1 MPLYM
6 GDIEVAVPDGLEP
19 GNPFLVQLAGGQ
31 QVQIIVP
38 PGCYAGAVLSVQLPE
53 LAELLPPAPVAVEMP
68 EGTLVPGAS
77 LVEASPA
84 DAHAPLVPMP
94 SVEERLEL
102 MRAPSSSSGFHG
114 VTKQSSGG
122 KQFLAQIRV
131 DGKQRKLGRFET
143 VEEAAMA
150 YAVAMGPADVARLRD
165 LSSRHD
171 TSISPEAAL
180 AQAAQET
187 LTLLLAPGTKTGYR
201 GVGLQSK
208 SSARPYTAII
218 HREGKSQLLGCFAT
232 AEEAA
237 LCYARAAAEKPLP
250 TPREATALGRGATA
264 EEAMQAA
271 HAAGLTLQ
279 LSSNSKA
286 GYRGVTIS
294 KKARSRPFRAE
305 NRTRKLGGYA
315 SAEGAALAV
324 ARAEA
329 VHRANP
335 CGTGRKCT
343 CVLPWLQADYGVE
356 AENEAVE
363 LEAAPAAVDQD
374 VVEEQEGHSGSR
386 GGGAGAGGE
395 AQAVAGGS

>member
-1 MPLYM
+1 M

-165 LSSRHD
+165 LSSRHA

-180 AQAAQET
+180 ARPWPQRSQSVW
-187 LTLLLAPGTKTGYR
+187 PYR
-201 GVGLQSK
+201 GWS
-208 SSARPYTAII
+208 
-218 HREGKSQLLGCFAT
+218 
-232 AEEAA
+232 
-237 LCYARAAAEKPLP
+237 RAGPH
-250 TPREATALGRGATA
+250 
-264 EEAMQAA
+264 AA
-271 HAAGLTLQ
+271 HADAAARCCTRPGGHGL
-279 LSSNSKA
+279 
-286 GYRGVTIS
+286 
-294 KKARSRPFRAE
+294 
-305 NRTRKLGGYA
+305 
-315 SAEGAALAV
+315 
-324 ARAEA
+324 
-329 VHRANP
+329 H
-335 CGTGRKCT
+335 
-343 CVLPWLQADYGVE
+343 
-356 AENEAVE
+356 
-363 LEAAPAAVDQD
+363 APSFSWA
-374 VVEEQEGHSGSR
+374 
-386 GGGAGAGGE
+386 
-395 AQAVAGGS
+395 